1 MTQAGKAGC
10 NMEVSD
16 KLNLITQRVMADA
29 AAKRDELKKKAKK
42 EIDDALKRKELDALQ
57 EAYDTIQGE
66 LSSLRAQNSGKIA
79 QANEEA
85 RKALLKKRDDITEQV
100 FLGVREK
107 IEAFR
112 ASDGY
117 GPWLVKQ
124 AETALGC
131 AGESACTISVLPG
144 DESLVAQLGRENVT
158 VKTDLKNAI
167 GGCQVFCPDKNILI
181 DLTLQTKLEEAKAN
195 FHALHI

>member
-1 MTQAGKAGC
+1 
-10 NMEVSD
+10 MEVSD
-16 KLNLITQRVMADA
+16 KLNLLTQRVMADA

-42 EIDDALKRKELDALQ
+42 EIDDALKKKELDALG

-66 LSSLRAQNSGKIA
+66 LSSLRAQNSAKIA

-85 RKALLKKRDDITEQV
+85 RKALLKKRDEITGQV
-100 FLGVREK
+100 FAGVMKK

-112 ASDGY
+112 ASEDY
-117 GPWLVKQ
+117 GPWLARQ
-124 AETALGC
+124 AEAALSC
-131 AGESACTISVLPG
+131 AGESECIISVMPG
-144 DESLVAQLGRENVT
+144 DETYLAKLGQKNVT
-158 VKTDLKNAI
+158 VKADLKNAI
-167 GGCQVFCPDKNILI
+167 GGCQAFCPDKNILI